1 MAEIILIVGGCRSGK
16 SAYAQG
22 LAESLSPSRV
32 FVATCPLVDDEM
44 RQRVELHRAARRDRG
59 WETIEEQLDL
69 AGVLRRSGQY
79 GVLLVD
85 CLTLWINNLM
95 YAADHDGR
103 PLGEAEVADHCREV
117 LDAATACQGTVLLVT
132 NEVGMGIVPENAAAR
147 RYRDLVGRA
156 NQVIAARAQR
166 ATLLCC
172 GIPLHL
178 KGTIAALGGQSHF
191 RGETAGFESD
201 AHDAAK
207 IGTVPCEP
215 ANQTEVPK

>member
-1 MAEIILIVGGCRSGK
+1 
-16 SAYAQG
+16 
-22 LAESLSPSRV
+22 
-32 FVATCPLVDDEM
+32 M

-103 PLGEAEVADHCREV
+103 PLGETEVADHCREV
-117 LDAATACQGTVLLVT
+117 LDAAMACQGTVLLVT

-147 RYRDLVGRA
+147 RYRNLVGRA
-156 NQVIAARAQR
+156 NQVIAAGAARD
-166 ATLLCC
+166 
-172 GIPLHL
+172 
-178 KGTIAALGGQSHF
+178 AALLWNPAALERDNRGAGGQSHF